1 MHAYI
6 DLLKGTEKTQG
17 TKENSP
23 LEKGSAYTAAAMC
36 FTSRCRCMPLATEML
51 VVVTVTGSCISK

>member
-6 DLLKGTEKTQG
+6 DLLKGTKKTQG

-23 LEKGSAYTAAAMC
+23 LEKGSAYTAAATC
-36 FTSRCRCMPLATEML
+36 VLPPDAGACH
-51 VVVTVTGSCISK
+51 